1 MLRQLFSPWIGH
13 SGVARTSCALSSAS
27 CGAALNASDRMSDPV
42 HRLCA
47 LRPSKNCDP
56 FPASPQFHD
65 NNPVSLQRADQLSLL
80 VAQNTR
86 KNQPLSAFQF
96 WQNLNQ
102 QFAEQIC
109 SDDFNSWRKR
119 PPPDVGDAK
128 IDVIELVSS
137 GVFSRGRDGHRIVIY
152 RDDSGSAK
160 PFRCQ
165 RKNSSA
171 GAKIKQRSFRFW
183 GTQAATLLGSAASR
197 TLFSESSTA
206 S

>member
-1 MLRQLFSPWIGH
+1 MH
-13 SGVARTSCALSSAS
+13 RTECPIL
-27 CGAALNASDRMSDPV
+27 CTE
-42 HRLCA
+42 LCA

-56 FPASPQFHD
+56 FPASPHFHD

-109 SDDFNSWRKR
+109 GDDFNSWRKR
-119 PPPDVGDAK
+119 LPPHVGDAK

-137 GVFSRGRDGHRIVIY
+137 GVFSRGRDVP
-152 RDDSGSAK
+152 RDRD
-160 PFRCQ
+160 
-165 RKNSSA
+165 
-171 GAKIKQRSFRFW
+171 RS
-183 GTQAATLLGSAASR
+183 Q
-197 TLFSESSTA
+197 
-206 S
+206 

>member
-1 MLRQLFSPWIGH
+1 MRWNRSRLSRRKCGLANAPSNLFP
-13 SGVARTSCALSSAS
+13 VDRSSRGSA
-27 CGAALNASDRMSDPV
+27 
-42 HRLCA
+42 HILCA
-47 LRPSKNCDP
+47 LPPSKNCDP
-56 FPASPQFHD
+56 FPASPHFHD

-109 SDDFNSWRKR
+109 GDDFTSWRKR
-119 PPPDVGDAK
+119 PPPHVGDAK
-128 IDVIELVSS
+128 IDVIELISS
-137 GVFSRGRDGHRIVIY
+137 RVCSRGRDRHRIVIY

-165 RKNSSA
+165 RKNS
-171 GAKIKQRSFRFW
+171 
-183 GTQAATLLGSAASR
+183 
-197 TLFSESSTA
+197 
-206 S
+206 